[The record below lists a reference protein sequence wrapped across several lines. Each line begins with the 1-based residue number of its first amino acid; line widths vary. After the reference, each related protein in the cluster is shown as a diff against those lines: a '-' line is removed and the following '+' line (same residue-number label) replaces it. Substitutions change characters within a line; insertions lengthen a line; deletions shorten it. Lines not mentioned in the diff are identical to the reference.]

1 MELGLHLKRFND
13 RIKAMNQTNGRDITL
28 SAQDARNIQAEIFDL
43 MTVIAKLSQKQEPV
57 KETVAVAS
65 QALDGGS
72 FYSKNNNSSR

>member
-1 MELGLHLKRFND
+1 MENCMELGLHLKRFND

-57 KETVAVAS
+57 KETVAVES
-65 QALDGGS
+65 QELDGGS
-72 FYSKNNNSSR
+72 F

>member
-57 KETVAVAS
+57 KETVAVES
-65 QALDGGS
+65 QELDGGS
-72 FYSKNNNSSR
+72 F